1 MLAGDPECHEFYR
14 AVEKTPPRG
23 FTLGAISVSE
33 GDRILAVAPVF
44 QVDYRLDTALQGG
57 LGRIT
62 NWIHARVPGLMSLSL
77 IGIGSPMSDNC
88 TIGFLPEL
96 DPGERA
102 SVFGAMLDR
111 LKQEARARRISLLA
125 IKGLGGLACELGQT
139 LGEHGYLHITSMP
152 VAMLP
157 LPFGTFDA
165 WLNSLPKKER
175 IYFRKKLKS
184 AADLRIEYRTS
195 IKGLEPQIVA
205 LFEATL
211 AQSKVDYGDFEQLN
225 AGYMSNVVDRLGEG
239 MQMMLCWKGDEL
251 ISFQLC
257 LVGRDYIINEQLGMK
272 YPEAREHNLFFVNW
286 LMLVRYAIEKGVGLI
301 EMGAT
306 TYATKLL
313 FGGYLE
319 RRWLY
324 FRCRW
329 RIATAVIRPFLRFA
343 DFERNDPELM
353 KLHATVHEQVPASA
367 EVRQRASGYSRQ
379 WTSTGLGLAIASRS
393 SSARWPHFA
402 RVDARDELDLPN
414 GASHAGRS
422 SRERPMTKPAGS
434 A

>member
-1 MLAGDPECHEFYR
+1 MNLRWQPSRSPEATRQSRAGLAYSATLHASIEVIPRKVWDGMLAGNPESYEFYR
-14 AVEKTPPRG
+14 AVEPTPPPG

-33 GDRILAVAPVF
+33 NDRMLAVAPIF
-44 QVDYRLDTALQGG
+44 QVHYRLDTPLQGG
-57 LGRIT
+57 LRRIT
-62 NWIHARVPGLMSLSL
+62 NWVHARMPGLMSLSV

-88 TIGFLPEL
+88 AIGFLPEL

-125 IKGLGGLACELGQT
+125 IKGLGKLACELGQI
-139 LGEHGYLHITSMP
+139 LGEHGYLHATTVP
-152 VAMLP
+152 VAVLP
-157 LPFGTFDA
+157 LPFGNFDA
-165 WLNSLPKKER
+165 WLNSLPKKDR

-211 AQSKVDYGDFEQLN
+211 ARSKVDYGDFERLH
-225 AGYMSNVVDRLGEG
+225 AGYFSNVVDRLGEG

-257 LVGRDYIINEQLGMK
+257 LIGRDSIVNEQLGMK
-272 YPEAREHNLFFVNW
+272 YPEARELNLFFVNW
-286 LMLVRYAIEKGVGLI
+286 LMLVRYALEKGVGLI

-324 FRCRW
+324 FRCQSK
-329 RIATAVIRPFLRFA
+329 IATALIRPFLRLA

-353 KLHATVHEQVPASA
+353 KLNAVVHEQ
-367 EVRQRASGYSRQ
+367 R
-379 WTSTGLGLAIASRS
+379 
-393 SSARWPHFA
+393 
-402 RVDARDELDLPN
+402 
-414 GASHAGRS
+414 
-422 SRERPMTKPAGS
+422 
-434 A
+434 

>member
-1 MLAGDPECHEFYR
+1 VRLSEAGLGRYATLHSSVEAIPREVWNGMLAGDSESYEFYR
-14 AVEKTPPRG
+14 AVEPTPPPG
-23 FTLGAISVSE
+23 FRLGAISVNE
-33 GDRILAVAPVF
+33 GDRILAVAPIF
-44 QVDYRLDTALQGG
+44 QVDYRLDTPLQGG
-57 LGRIT
+57 LRRIT
-62 NWIHARVPGLMSLSL
+62 NWVHARLPGLMSLSV

-88 TIGFLPEL
+88 TVGFLPGL
-96 DPGERA
+96 APHERA
-102 SVFGAMLDR
+102 SVFAAMLDR
-111 LKQEARARRISLLA
+111 LAQEARAHRISLLA
-125 IKGLGGLACELGQT
+125 IKGLGRLACELGQT
-139 LGEHGYLHITSMP
+139 LGEHGYLRTTTVP

-165 WLNSLPKKER
+165 WLNTLPKKER

-184 AADLRIEYRTS
+184 AADLKIEYRTS
-195 IKGLEPQIVA
+195 IKGLEAQIVA

-211 AQSKVDYGDFEQLN
+211 AQSKVDYGGFDRLD
-225 AGYMSNVVDRLGEG
+225 AGYFSNVVDRLGEG

-257 LVGRDYIINEQLGMK
+257 LIGQECIINKQLGMK

-286 LMLVRYAIEKGVGLI
+286 LMLVRYAIEKGIRLI

-329 RIATAVIRPFLRFA
+329 SMATAVIRPFLLLA

-353 KLHATVHEQVPASA
+353 KLHAIVHEQGPAPTKGSAASA
-367 EVRQRASGYSRQ
+367 GASGNVAAL
-379 WTSTGLGLAIASRS
+379 LG
-393 SSARWPHFA
+393 PT
-402 RVDARDELDLPN
+402 VD
-414 GASHAGRS
+414 G
-422 SRERPMTKPAGS
+422 
-434 A
+434 